1 MDEIA
6 IKLRQINKSYLM
18 GEQPLH
24 VLNNID
30 LTLAPGDYL
39 SIMGPSGSGKSTL
52 LNIIGMLDQ
61 IDSGSYQ
68 LLSQE
73 TAGLDEEQRAKLRRQ
88 HIGFIFQNFHLIPRL
103 TAFENAS
110 LPLMLEGKSLKQRQE
125 IVTPIFQKLG
135 IEQRL
140 HHLPKQLSGGQLQ
153 RVAIA
158 RATAMSPSILLADEP
173 TGNLDQT
180 SGFEVIELLER
191 LNNQG
196 ITLIVVTHDKALG
209 KRASRQ
215 LTMVDG
221 QIVKDSQLTTNSM
234 SG

>member
-1 MDEIA
+1 MNEIA
-6 IKLRQINKSYLM
+6 IKLTDVNKSYLM

-24 VLNNID
+24 VLNHIN
-30 LTLAPGDYL
+30 LTIRSGDYI

-61 IDSGSYQ
+61 IDSGAYQ
-68 LLSQE
+68 LLSKE
-73 TAGLDEEQRAKLRRQ
+73 TSRLDEEQRALLRRQ

-110 LPLMLEGKSLKQRQE
+110 LPLMLDGKPLTERQE
-125 IVTPIFQKLG
+125 IVTPLFQQLG
-135 IEQRL
+135 IEHRL

-158 RATAMSPSILLADEP
+158 RATVMSPNILLADEP
-173 TGNLDQT
+173 TGNLDQA
-180 SGFEVIELLER
+180 SGIEVIELLER
-191 LNNQG
+191 LNTQG

-209 KRASRQ
+209 KRARRQ

-221 QIVKDSQLTTNSM
+221 QIVKDSTNAIETES
-234 SG
+234 S